1 MDESTSICQLLQ
13 PLRRTGWK
21 HHLKEATAI
30 QNEFMTCTSD
40 GIADPPDGRARDGEL
55 CAFTKRMS
63 RRLEM
68 VLRDDA
74 VMVTSRR

>member
-1 MDESTSICQLLQ
+1 MTST
-13 PLRRTGWK
+13 T
-21 HHLKEATAI
+21 
-30 QNEFMTCTSD
+30 D
-40 GIADPPDGRARDGEL
+40 GIADPPDGTARDGEL

-68 VLRDDA
+68 VLREFDDEDDA